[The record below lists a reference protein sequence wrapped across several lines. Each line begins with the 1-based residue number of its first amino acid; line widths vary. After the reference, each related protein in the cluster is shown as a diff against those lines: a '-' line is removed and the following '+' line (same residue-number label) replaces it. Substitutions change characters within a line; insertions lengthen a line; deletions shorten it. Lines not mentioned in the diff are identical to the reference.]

1 MFLGACVAPVT
12 WDLMF
17 QGSAPACSCGAAPLL
32 AVLDFIAGPAT
43 VRKAGLQIFRD
54 LGSPSF
60 NILLETVLV
69 QY

>member
-1 MFLGACVAPVT
+1 VAPVT

-17 QGSAPACSCGAAPLL
+17 QGLAPACSCRAAPLL

-43 VRKAGLQIFRD
+43 VQLRKAGLQIFRD